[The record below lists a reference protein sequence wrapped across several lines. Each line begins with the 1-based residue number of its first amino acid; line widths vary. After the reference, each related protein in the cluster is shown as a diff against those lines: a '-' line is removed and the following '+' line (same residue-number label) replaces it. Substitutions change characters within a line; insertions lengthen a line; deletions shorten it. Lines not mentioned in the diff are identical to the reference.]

1 LGSQVRSFAN
11 DFHAWN
17 NRRAVAGT
25 VRRCPRCQSQYEPEA
40 RFCPVDGTATVLA
53 QLAPTETMDPLVGM
67 LLGGRYRCER
77 KLGQGGMGAVYRA
90 EHVGLGKP
98 VAVKVL
104 LERFAAQREALTRFH
119 KEARAASMIA
129 HENIVDVIDV
139 GEDSGHAY
147 IVMELLGG
155 RDLAQLLRD
164 EGPLPPARAIGLLR
178 QVCAALAAAHA
189 KGIIHRDMKPENVFV
204 VQREGKPDVVKL
216 MDFGISK
223 VRQAHEESL
232 RLTESGAVMG
242 TPMYMS
248 PEQARGDLEI
258 DLRVDVYSVGV
269 MCYEMVIGEPPFRH
283 PTYLGLLSMH
293 LNQKPEPPR
302 KRNPNI
308 PPELDRVILRALEK
322 DPAKRFQSM
331 AEFEAALTA
340 VEGRMTPQSVA
351 PVPSASRWPWVVAAA
366 VVLVGGTGAFVWK
379 QLQPPAAAPI
389 VAPELPKKEAA
400 APRVET
406 TASVTFRTDPPGA
419 DVWIDQVPVGK
430 SPITQELKP
439 GPHVFSF
446 AAAGYAKREV
456 QRTLEPG
463 ENKDVDVALEK
474 EQPKSKS
481 RPVTKKKEQP
491 VTKPET
497 HEKPTDDGH
506 KANPYQ

>member
-1 LGSQVRSFAN
+1 M
-11 DFHAWN
+11 
-17 NRRAVAGT
+17 
-25 VRRCPRCQSQYEPEA
+25 RRCPRCQSQYEPEA
-40 RFCPVDGTATVLA
+40 RYCPVDGTATVLA
-53 QLAPTETMDPLVGM
+53 QLAPTESMDPIIGL

-155 RDLAQLLRD
+155 RDLGQLLRD
-164 EGPLPPARAIGLLR
+164 EGPLPAPRAIALLR
-178 QVCAALAAAHA
+178 QCCAALAAAHK

-204 VQREGKPDVVKL
+204 VQREGRPDLVKL

-258 DLRVDVYSVGV
+258 DHRVDIYSVGV
-269 MCYEMVIGEPPFRH
+269 MCYEMVTGEPPFRH

-308 PPELDRVILRALEK
+308 PGELEKIILRTMEK
-322 DPAKRFQSM
+322 DPSRRFQSM
-331 AEFEAALTA
+331 DEMEAAL
-340 VEGRMTPQSVA
+340 VEVEQRMTPAAVA
-351 PVPSASRWPWVVAAA
+351 RVAQKARWPWMVAASLA
-366 VVLVGGTGAFVWK
+366 LVAG
-379 QLQPPAAAPI
+379 AAAMVWRQMQTATPMI
-389 VAPELPKKEAA
+389 PAELPKREAA
-400 APRVET
+400 PPPPPKVET
-406 TASVTFRTDPPGA
+406 TARVTLTTDPSGA
-419 DVWIDQVPVGK
+419 QAWIDGISVGK
-430 SPITQELKP
+430 TPIANQEVKP

-446 AAAGYAKREV
+446 AAPGYLRHEV
-456 QRTLEPG
+456 QRSLEPG
-463 ENKDVDVALEK
+463 ENKDVDVTLEK
-474 EQPKSKS
+474 EQPKAKTG
-481 RPVTKKKEQP
+481 RPGKKHEP
-491 VTKPET
+491 AVKPDT
-497 HEKPTDDGH
+497 REKPPQSDDGH

>member
-1 LGSQVRSFAN
+1 M
-11 DFHAWN
+11 
-17 NRRAVAGT
+17 
-25 VRRCPRCQSQYEPEA
+25 RRCPRCQSQYEPEA
-40 RFCPVDGTATVLA
+40 RFCPVDGTATVLT
-53 QLAPTETMDPLVGM
+53 QLAPTETMDPLIGL
-67 LLGGRYRCER
+67 LLGARYRCER

-147 IVMELLGG
+147 IVMELLAG
-155 RDLAQLLRD
+155 RDLGQLLRD
-164 EGPLPPARAIGLLR
+164 EGPLPAPRAIGLLR
-178 QVCAALAAAHA
+178 QVCAALSAAHG

-204 VQREGKPDVVKL
+204 VQREGRPDLVKL

-258 DLRVDVYSVGV
+258 DHRVDIYSVGV
-269 MCYEMVIGEPPFRH
+269 MCYEMVTGEPPFRH

-302 KRNPNI
+302 KRNPKV
-308 PPELDRVILRALEK
+308 PGELEKIILRAMEK
-322 DPAKRFQSM
+322 DPARRFQSM
-331 AEFEAALTA
+331 GEMETALSA
-340 VEGRMTPQSVA
+340 VERQLTPAAVA
-351 PVPSASRWPWVVAAA
+351 AAPTKARWPWIAA
-366 VVLVGGTGAFVWK
+366 VSLILVAGATALVWR
-379 QLQPPAAAPI
+379 QMQPEPRPVVPAE
-389 VAPELPKKEAA
+389 VPKKEAV
-400 APRVET
+400 APKVET
-406 TASVTFRTDPPGA
+406 TAKVTLTTDPTGA
-419 DVWIDQVPVGK
+419 EAWIDQVAVGK
-430 SPITQELKP
+430 TPITQELKP

-456 QRTLEPG
+456 QRSLEPG
-463 ENKDVDVALEK
+463 ENKEVDVALEK
-474 EQPKSKS
+474 AMATPKVKTTRPPKKGQPA
-481 RPVTKKKEQP
+481 V
-491 VTKPET
+491 KPEKT
-497 HEKPTDDGH
+497 EKPTNDDGH

>member
-1 LGSQVRSFAN
+1 
-11 DFHAWN
+11 
-17 NRRAVAGT
+17 
-25 VRRCPRCQSQYEPEA
+25 
-40 RFCPVDGTATVLA
+40 VLA
-53 QLAPTETMDPLVGM
+53 QLAQTESMDPIIGL

-139 GEDSGHAY
+139 GDDSGRAY

-155 RDLAQLLRD
+155 RDLGQLLRD
-164 EGPLPPARAIGLLR
+164 EGPLPAPRVIGLLR
-178 QVCAALAAAHA
+178 QVCAALAAAHG

-204 VQREGKPDVVKL
+204 VQREGRPDLVKL

-258 DLRVDVYSVGV
+258 DHRVDVYSVGV
-269 MCYEMVIGEPPFRH
+269 MCYEMVTGEPPFRH

-302 KRNPNI
+302 KRNPNV
-308 PPELDRVILRALEK
+308 PGELEKIILRAMEK
-322 DPAKRFQSM
+322 DPARRFQSM
-331 AEFEAALTA
+331 GEMEAALSA
-340 VEGRMTPQSVA
+340 LEPQVTPSQVA
-351 PVPSASRWPWVVAAA
+351 AAAPPARWPWIALVSLILVAGA
-366 VVLVGGTGAFVWK
+366 VALVWR
-379 QLQPPAAAPI
+379 QMQPAPSPA
-389 VAPELPKKEAA
+389 VTTELPKKEAA

-406 TASVTFRTDPPGA
+406 TAKVTLTTDPAGA
-419 DVWIDQVPVGK
+419 EAWIDGILLGK
-430 SPITQELKP
+430 TPIANKEVKP

-446 AAAGYAKREV
+446 AAPGYAKREV
-456 QRTLEPG
+456 QRSLEPG
-463 ENKDVDVALEK
+463 ETKEVDVALEK
-474 EQPKSKS
+474 EMATPKAKAT
-481 RPVTKKKEQP
+481 RPAKKHEP
-491 VTKPET
+491 AVKPEKT
-497 HEKPTDDGH
+497 EKPSNDDGH